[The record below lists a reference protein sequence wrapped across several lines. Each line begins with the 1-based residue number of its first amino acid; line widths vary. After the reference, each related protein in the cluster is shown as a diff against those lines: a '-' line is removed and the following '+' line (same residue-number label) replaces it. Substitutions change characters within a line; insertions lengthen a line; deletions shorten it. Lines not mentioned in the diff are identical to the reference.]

1 MRLDLIAA
9 AGGVIL
15 PFAFAPFG
23 FSFLAP
29 VAFLCLF
36 SSWLCADPWMAFRR
50 GFLFG
55 LGFYGVGISWIFIS
69 LHHYGGAGLFTAT
82 LLTMLLIAFLALYP
96 AAAGWLSRRFFAPSG
111 AFVQCVLI
119 FPASW
124 VAMEW
129 VRSWFL
135 TGLPWLLVGYSQ
147 TGTPLKGLAPVA
159 GTFGV
164 SLGTTMVS
172 GLLLA
177 AGYYAGELRRLA
189 LLGILGVL
197 GFAAWLDRVPWVAA
211 AGPPFR
217 AAVLQGNVP
226 QDRKWEPDVRDATIQ
241 RYIDMTRSQRGAQL
255 IVWPETAIPAFYQDI
270 ESITVPRLEADARQY
285 QYDLV
290 FGIPFY
296 DGVADRYFN
305 AVARLGQRRDFYFK
319 RHLVPFGE
327 YLPLRRLLGFM
338 LKLLDVPLADF
349 SPGDGRQPR
358 MHAAGHGVAVTI
370 CYEDIFGQQ
379 ALAGLPEAAYLL
391 NVTNDAWFG
400 NSTAPHQHWQMAR
413 MRAIE
418 AGRYM
423 VRAANT
429 GVSGIADASGAVVA
443 LAPMFQQAAAAGL
456 VVPLQG
462 QTPYARFGDVPAIA
476 VVAGILLLQGLWIQ
490 RRPNRP

>member
-1 MRLDLIAA
+1 
-9 AGGVIL
+9 
-15 PFAFAPFG
+15 
-23 FSFLAP
+23 
-29 VAFLCLF
+29 
-36 SSWLCADPWMAFRR
+36 
-50 GFLFG
+50 
-55 LGFYGVGISWIFIS
+55 
-69 LHHYGGAGLFTAT
+69 
-82 LLTMLLIAFLALYP
+82 
-96 AAAGWLSRRFFAPSG
+96 
-111 AFVQCVLI
+111 
-119 FPASW
+119 
-124 VAMEW
+124 
-129 VRSWFL
+129 
-135 TGLPWLLVGYSQ
+135 
-147 TGTPLKGLAPVA
+147 
-159 GTFGV
+159 
-164 SLGTTMVS
+164 
-172 GLLLA
+172 
-177 AGYYAGELRRLA
+177 
-189 LLGILGVL
+189 VL

-270 ESITVPRLEADARQY
+270 ESLTVPRLEADARQY
-285 QYDLV
+285 RYDLV

-349 SPGDGRQPR
+349 SPGDGRQPI

-462 QTPYARFGDVPAIA
+462 QTPYVRFGDVPAIA